1 MGTSHSFYDNP
12 VFRCITAWSSHSA
25 NALWLT
31 QSKEFIMLRWD
42 AQMLTREFAKSSS
55 RLCFLGPEPNSQFV
69 YAIMFIKGSIST
81 WISIFQ
87 AQGREG
93 KRYTFVSI
101 GVAHVHRGPVVY
113 SMESRWMV
121 SILNAISPIC
131 FFGANITKGVF
142 LEAAAYPRLASGLM
156 LNEQIHQQEFG
167 RRAED
172 TEAASTPSCQM
183 RDSKA
188 VPISTTDCSWRRN
201 SSILKWQHLLGRE
214 RLCNR
219 YGTVNTSIA
228 FVEFN
233 GQHKKMK
240 LDKSLNNYLV

>member
-1 MGTSHSFYDNP
+1 MTIKTLHGTGTSHCFYDNP
-12 VFRCITAWSSHSA
+12 IFRFITAWSSHSA

-42 AQMLTREFAKSSS
+42 AQMLTRELAKSSS
-55 RLCFLGPEPNSQFV
+55 RHCFLGPESNSQFV

-131 FFGANITKGVF
+131 FFVYHKRGIFRGRC
-142 LEAAAYPRLASGLM
+142 LSSPRSGLM

-201 SSILKWQHLLGRE
+201 SSIL
-214 RLCNR
+214 
-219 YGTVNTSIA
+219 T
-228 FVEFN
+228 
-233 GQHKKMK
+233 
-240 LDKSLNNYLV
+240 

>member
-42 AQMLTREFAKSSS
+42 AQMLTRELAKSSS
-55 RLCFLGPEPNSQFV
+55 RHCFLGPESNSQFV

-113 SMESRWMV
+113 SMERRWMV

-131 FFGANITKGVF
+131 FFVYHKRGIFRGRC
-142 LEAAAYPRLASGLM
+142 LSSPRSGLM

-201 SSILKWQHLLGRE
+201 SSIL
-214 RLCNR
+214 
-219 YGTVNTSIA
+219 T
-228 FVEFN
+228 
-233 GQHKKMK
+233 
-240 LDKSLNNYLV
+240 

>member
-1 MGTSHSFYDNP
+1 MTIKTLHGTGTSHCFYDNP
-12 VFRCITAWSSHSA
+12 IFRFITAWSSHSA

-131 FFGANITKGVF
+131 FFVYHKRGIFRGRCLSSPRLGANVKWTD
-142 LEAAAYPRLASGLM
+142 P
-156 LNEQIHQQEFG
+156 
-167 RRAED
+167 
-172 TEAASTPSCQM
+172 STGIWEES
-183 RDSKA
+183 RGHRSSVDS
-188 VPISTTDCSWRRN
+188 
-201 SSILKWQHLLGRE
+201 LLPNARFQS
-214 RLCNR
+214 R
-219 YGTVNTSIA
+219 S
-228 FVEFN
+228 
-233 GQHKKMK
+233 H
-240 LDKSLNNYLV
+240 

>member
-42 AQMLTREFAKSSS
+42 AQMLTRELAKSSS
-55 RLCFLGPEPNSQFV
+55 RHCFLGPESNSQFV

-131 FFGANITKGVF
+131 FFVYHKRGIFRGRC
-142 LEAAAYPRLASGLM
+142 LSSPRSGLM

-188 VPISTTDCSWRRN
+188 IPISITGCSWRRN
-201 SSILKWQHLLGRE
+201 SSIL
-214 RLCNR
+214 
-219 YGTVNTSIA
+219 T
-228 FVEFN
+228 
-233 GQHKKMK
+233 
-240 LDKSLNNYLV
+240 

>member
-42 AQMLTREFAKSSS
+42 AQMLTRELAKSSS
-55 RLCFLGPEPNSQFV
+55 RHCFLGPESNSQFV

-131 FFGANITKGVF
+131 FFVYHKRGIFRGRC
-142 LEAAAYPRLASGLM
+142 LSSPRSGLM

-201 SSILKWQHLLGRE
+201 SSIL
-214 RLCNR
+214 
-219 YGTVNTSIA
+219 T
-228 FVEFN
+228 
-233 GQHKKMK
+233 
-240 LDKSLNNYLV
+240 

>member
-42 AQMLTREFAKSSS
+42 AQMLTRELAKSSS
-55 RLCFLGPEPNSQFV
+55 RHCFLGPESNSQFV

-131 FFGANITKGVF
+131 FFVYHKRGIFRGRC
-142 LEAAAYPRLASGLM
+142 LSSPRSGLM

-188 VPISTTDCSWRRN
+188 IPISITGCSWRRN

>member
-1 MGTSHSFYDNP
+1 MTIKTLHGTGTSHCFYDNP
-12 VFRCITAWSSHSA
+12 IFRFITAWSSHSA

-113 SMESRWMV
+113 SMERRWMV

-131 FFGANITKGVF
+131 FFVYHKRGIFRGRC
-142 LEAAAYPRLASGLM
+142 LSSPRSGLM

-188 VPISTTDCSWRRN
+188 IPISITGCSWRRN
-201 SSILKWQHLLGRE
+201 SSIL
-214 RLCNR
+214 
-219 YGTVNTSIA
+219 T
-228 FVEFN
+228 
-233 GQHKKMK
+233 
-240 LDKSLNNYLV
+240 

>member
-1 MGTSHSFYDNP
+1 MTIKTLHGTGTSHCFYDNP
-12 VFRCITAWSSHSA
+12 IFRFITAWSSHSA

-113 SMESRWMV
+113 SMERRWMV

-131 FFGANITKGVF
+131 FFVYHKRGIFRGRC
-142 LEAAAYPRLASGLM
+142 LSSPRSGLM

-201 SSILKWQHLLGRE
+201 SSIL
-214 RLCNR
+214 
-219 YGTVNTSIA
+219 T
-228 FVEFN
+228 
-233 GQHKKMK
+233 
-240 LDKSLNNYLV
+240 